1 MFWVVAVNENMLEIG
16 FERGMTGFCDFF
28 FLIFFFFIFDG
39 GGMGYC
45 EW

>member
-1 MFWVVAVNENMLEIG
+1 MFWVVAVNETMLAIG
-16 FERGMTGFCDFF
+16 FERGMTGFCG
-28 FLIFFFFIFDG
+28 FFFFFVCMVDG